1 MIHRREYKMKIF
13 VASWFFPPAT
23 SSEGIVTYKLLRNS
37 KYEYDVFSSTS
48 QQWGY
53 KAAMGLKD
61 DANIHSYT
69 IQTDNIDTWVN
80 WCIEQFS
87 ERYEEEKYNCI
98 MTRSTPPESIL
109 IGTAIKKKYP
119 EVKWIASLADP
130 VANNPYE
137 LKAYVDDN
145 QTLGE
150 KQKSYLK
157 TALWSTDESLLQEW
171 EKSSNESVKLLCKL
185 KRWENETVAKA
196 DVIIS
201 PTARQL
207 KYINEKEEDGWNPK
221 YFAVPHSFDE
231 SFYKQKEKTAH
242 DRIVLSFLG
251 YSDALRSLRPLI
263 NAVNQMKRESNPAL
277 DRLEFHFIGNN
288 PREIKD
294 MVLNNY
300 LDDYIVFSEGVDYYR
315 SLELMEES
323 DWLIHI
329 DADFPELLPGGS
341 IFFAGKLADYM
352 GAKRPILGITGKGTP
367 AYQIIQSYGGA
378 CVEAEDTGMLV
389 CLLEQIADGYQPVI
403 NDRYRKRYNAIDVA
417 ALFDKKV
424 DYLCGVSSA
433 VTRKYWPVVAPS
445 KDEKLLTVSVP
456 SYNVQRFLD
465 RCLCTLI
472 DHEMAPYMEVL
483 VVNDGSS
490 DRTEEIGNIYQE
502 RYPGIVRLINKENGG
517 HGSTINRAISEAKGL
532 YYRNVDGDDWVDSKQ
547 LEKLLLQI
555 KEGKISADVISS
567 NYHEVDFNTSKLTP
581 ITQECTVEYGK
592 QYRFDDLP
600 LDKIYI
606 TMHSMMV
613 KTSILKEMPARLQ
626 EHTFYV
632 DVEYILFPVPFI
644 QSIVFTDNFIYKY
657 SRGSGEQSV
666 AIPNMVKRYDQHCRV
681 LKRVISYGEKVNM
694 DPYQKTYYDEI
705 VKKVLCT
712 HYLLSLFYDEDK
724 KRGCERAKEFD
735 AFLYNK
741 RPDLAEWIGKK
752 MQIVAIARRCQ
763 YNPERIK
770 HSVAMFIKKNGE
782 QALIRMFGIGRQL
795 AKTDIARRLVYNQLT
810 LSIAQSK
817 FFNEGIGKK
826 AKEKVNSVF
835 GV

>member
-1 MIHRREYKMKIF
+1 MKIF

-69 IQTDNIDTWVN
+69 IQTDDIDTWVN

-263 NAVNQMKRESNPAL
+263 NAVNQMKRESNPA
-277 DRLEFHFIGNN
+277 
-288 PREIKD
+288 
-294 MVLNNY
+294 
-300 LDDYIVFSEGVDYYR
+300 
-315 SLELMEES
+315 
-323 DWLIHI
+323 
-329 DADFPELLPGGS
+329 
-341 IFFAGKLADYM
+341 
-352 GAKRPILGITGKGTP
+352 
-367 AYQIIQSYGGA
+367 
-378 CVEAEDTGMLV
+378 
-389 CLLEQIADGYQPVI
+389 
-403 NDRYRKRYNAIDVA
+403 
-417 ALFDKKV
+417 
-424 DYLCGVSSA
+424 
-433 VTRKYWPVVAPS
+433 
-445 KDEKLLTVSVP
+445 
-456 SYNVQRFLD
+456 
-465 RCLCTLI
+465 
-472 DHEMAPYMEVL
+472 
-483 VVNDGSS
+483 
-490 DRTEEIGNIYQE
+490 
-502 RYPGIVRLINKENGG
+502 
-517 HGSTINRAISEAKGL
+517 
-532 YYRNVDGDDWVDSKQ
+532 
-547 LEKLLLQI
+547 
-555 KEGKISADVISS
+555 
-567 NYHEVDFNTSKLTP
+567 
-581 ITQECTVEYGK
+581 
-592 QYRFDDLP
+592 
-600 LDKIYI
+600 
-606 TMHSMMV
+606 
-613 KTSILKEMPARLQ
+613 
-626 EHTFYV
+626 
-632 DVEYILFPVPFI
+632 
-644 QSIVFTDNFIYKY
+644 
-657 SRGSGEQSV
+657 
-666 AIPNMVKRYDQHCRV
+666 
-681 LKRVISYGEKVNM
+681 
-694 DPYQKTYYDEI
+694 
-705 VKKVLCT
+705 
-712 HYLLSLFYDEDK
+712 
-724 KRGCERAKEFD
+724 
-735 AFLYNK
+735 
-741 RPDLAEWIGKK
+741 
-752 MQIVAIARRCQ
+752 
-763 YNPERIK
+763 
-770 HSVAMFIKKNGE
+770 
-782 QALIRMFGIGRQL
+782 
-795 AKTDIARRLVYNQLT
+795 
-810 LSIAQSK
+810 
-817 FFNEGIGKK
+817 
-826 AKEKVNSVF
+826 
-835 GV
+835 